1 MSEGELEELA
11 KYVFKDIRIIDK
23 CRSDSYKHRVKEDIR
38 KLDDPVD
45 RVRKYQEIMGVDYK
59 HKKPDAERWS
69 IALDSYKRYPCFCG
83 DEYVIT
89 SNYLRYE
96 NENKIKINIT
106 ADVLTGPSEIISPV
120 EDMLSNNESLKEAL
134 DEFCRVAYTIGNVCP
149 VMNNGY
155 DGDDTC
161 WHKLKAFIE
170 HGKEYTGITDAG
182 WAQNVSKRKYKDIF
196 AVFPEKLK
204 GEEEKLKGK
213 VLVERLMLKD
223 YYDDNYNLIINKTP
237 KEFYDLGVDEYII
250 FIRLVTTLIVKRG
263 IRIYYKNKLPED
275 LDLNETAES
284 LISGLPKPGYN

>member
-1 MSEGELEELA
+1 MSDEKYSLTE
-11 KYVFKDIRIIDK
+11 YVFRDIRIIDK
-23 CRSDSYKHRVKEDIR
+23 CRLDSYKHRVKEDIR
-38 KLDDPVD
+38 ELDDPVD
-45 RVRKYQEIMGVDYK
+45 RVRRYQKIMGVDYK

-96 NENKIKINIT
+96 NKINIT

-120 EDMLSNNESLKEAL
+120 KDMLSNNKSLKEAL

-161 WHKLKAFIE
+161 WHKLKTFIE

-196 AVFPEKLK
+196 AVFPEELT
-204 GEEEKLKGK
+204 GEKI
-213 VLVERLMLKD
+213 VDRLMLND
-223 YYDDNYNLIINKTP
+223 YYDDDKLIINKTP
-237 KEFYDLGVDEYII
+237 QNYYDLGVDEYIR
-250 FIRLVTTLIVKRG
+250 FLRRVTTLIIKRG
-263 IRIYYKNKLPED
+263 IRIYNALPDDMKKSE
-275 LDLNETAES
+275 
-284 LISGLPKPGYN
+284 